1 MRPLSAVP
9 ISTLPGCNAGAI
21 EKAVTVVELQT
32 TSVAPSGSMRNT
44 ALRAFDTSLRLRV
57 GPGCA
62 CIGAPVS
69 SMAVIVTEVLTVVA
83 SEGCG
88 VAAGG
93 VEGVRALAAA
103 SLSARA

>member
-9 ISTLPGCNAGAI
+9 MSTLPLCNAGAI
-21 EKAVTVVELQT
+21 ENAVTLGELHT

-44 ALRAFDTSLRLRV
+44 ALRAFETSLRLRV

-62 CIGAPVS
+62 CNGAPLS
-69 SMAVIVTEVLTVVA
+69 SIAVMVTDVLTPPD

-88 VAAGG
+88 VGATG
-93 VEGVRALAAA
+93 VDGAREVAAA
-103 SLSARA
+103 SLNASA